1 MPYDPAGMTDA
12 AIVSHVA
19 ACLVAMA
26 VCDPLFTG
34 DTLVAETKG
43 LNFVHLYSDAAADNT
58 KPAVQQ
64 LPPYLSGAEAKQL
77 LPRAVRAF
85 VGFANDGGGGVHPTS
100 TNEQTLRRV
109 LPRHVRITTAET
121 LFSVEASPST
131 SSPSGQQTLRDRL
144 QRAIHYT
151 QDGVSRNR
159 AAGIIIRSAILHDY
173 RMERNHRQAP
183 CSGFQ
188 TRFRIGVKGDKT
200 YWLVGLSGALGI
212 SLCDW
217 MIGHGARH
225 MVITSRNPQIAHEW
239 IANHERNGVKVAIIP
254 CDVTDEPRLRS
265 VHKTICTTHPPI
277 LGVFHGA
284 MVLRDVSILNM
295 SHEQFT
301 AATRPKVLGSVH
313 LDRLF
318 GHGHGHDEQAPAPPL
333 DFFLLLSSM
342 NCVVGTRGQANYAA
356 ANMFLCALAANRR
369 ARRGLAACALNLGT
383 VMGVGYME
391 REASNNKALELTMR
405 EANLMPLSE
414 TDFHQIFAAGVE
426 VGRPSGDDAA
436 ATANDDDDDDDY
448 GPVISTGLLEVKA
461 ADDAQVRPRWS
472 EDPKFLH
479 FVNKHQ
485 TVVGAGE
492 EKKKPKQTTS
502 SVSIAERLGECKTEE
517 QLLHVIQDLMG
528 MRSNDIG
535 LDSLIAVDVRSWF
548 LKHFHVSIP
557 VLKIMVHDTMA
568 NLAKYASKEVPAEL
582 TSQLAVTT
590 EEAHG
595 GGGSSDSSK
604 SILTPWSDD
613 DGPIARNGM
622 PGRHDSLTD
631 STVVESSVPT
641 TEEALSTNAS
651 SSTDEGD
658 VHLDYHAEC
667 ELPPDFEALAQAQG
681 DDDGPPS
688 SPESPP
694 ETILLTGVTGL
705 LGRHLLHYL
714 LSEATAN
721 NAKRI
726 ICIAVRRLP
735 RRLAARQLP
744 LDDERVSYFAG
755 DRRFRSC
762 RCRPPR
768 RRRHVAREVLP
779 GPPGGQREL
788 DALARAALAAA
799 PDSAALRVLGHRVAG
814 IIAPAG

>member
-1 MPYDPAGMTDA
+1 MRKGAPHPLLGELSPDSAPHSLEWRNLFRPSEMPWLDGHRVQGQIVFPAAGIPAAAFEAARHLPYTISVDKERLYRSLYDLGYHFRGRIRMTASYASCIFPPPSTASGWNDRCRHRLPC
-12 AIVSHVA
+12 SNLPRGDG
-19 ACLVAMA
+19 CLR
-26 VCDPLFTG
+26 PPFHG
-34 DTLVAETKG
+34 RHAETKG

-173 RMERNHRQAP
+173 RMELNHRQAP

-239 IANHERNGVKVAIIP
+239 IAN
-254 CDVTDEPRLRS
+254 
-265 VHKTICTTHPPI
+265 
-277 LGVFHGA
+277 
-284 MVLRDVSILNM
+284 LNM
-295 SHEQFT
+295 SYEQFT

-313 LDRLF
+313 LDRIF
-318 GHGHGHDEQAPAPPL
+318 SHGQAPPL

-356 ANMFLCALAANRR
+356 ANIFLCALAANRR
-369 ARRGLAACALNLGT
+369 ARRSLAACALNLGT

-426 VGRPSGDDAA
+426 VGRPSGDDAAAAAA

-502 SVSIAERLGECKTEE
+502 SVSIADQLGEY
-517 QLLHVIQDLMG
+517 LMG

-705 LGRHLLHYL
+705 LGRH
-714 LSEATAN
+714 
-721 NAKRI
+721 
-726 ICIAVRRLP
+726 
-735 RRLAARQLP
+735 
-744 LDDERVSYFAG
+744 
-755 DRRFRSC
+755 FRSC